1 MVTQHR
7 PCVLGPKQAAPL
19 QNRHDFAGEHVELR
33 RQYRRHHVA
42 PIGEPVL
49 DQISDRFRGAGGN
62 EMATRSG
69 QILRRGFRHMRGEHR
84 VGMPCRE
91 AAANA
96 GQSRL
101 HQHRPALRTARDVE
115 GSRDG
120 VEIAAVLDRSNAV
133 RLGAG
138 RRLPQSRDGT

>member
-19 QNRHDFAGEHVELR
+19 QNRPDFAGEHVELR
-33 RQYRRHHVA
+33 GQYRGITLHPSA
-42 PIGEPVL
+42 NQIL
-49 DQISDRFRGAGGN
+49 YQISDLFRGAGGN

-91 AAANA
+91 AAAIA
-96 GQSRL
+96 GRSRL
-101 HQHRPALRTARDVE
+101 HEHRPALRAARDVE

-120 VEIAAVLDRSNAV
+120 VENRRSA
-133 RLGAG
+133 
-138 RRLPQSRDGT
+138 